1 MTLSELET
9 IIAAAAPIFRK
20 YTPNPTIAF
29 SSGPAPLNLQDFLL
43 STMSAEDRAKLHE
56 LGWKTNGKIAWFY
69 EGENAKG
76 GAIPAAAAPGAHR
89 TWRL

>member
-1 MTLSELET
+1 MTLTELESV
-9 IIAAAAPIFRK
+9 IAAAAPIFRK

-43 STMSAEDRAKLHE
+43 STMSAEDRKKLLE

-69 EGENAKG
+69 EGDHPAD
-76 GAIPAAAAPGAHR
+76 AAASAAAVPGAHR
-89 TWRL
+89 TWHL